1 VSACLLGVPYY
12 VNVTPPFT
20 SVLFFSVLITWWNNF
35 GVIGCFETPYRFIGF
50 AKRNSSDQA

>member
-1 VSACLLGVPYY
+1 LLGVPYY

-20 SVLFFSVLITWWNNF
+20 SVLFIRVLVPWWNNF
-35 GVIGCFETPYRFIGF
+35 GFIGSFETPYRFIGF